1 MILCEGIA
9 IGFCQYNPY
18 EKSGETWHGTVEIAG
33 TYSIDDLIGETA
45 YVGQGWGKAAVC
57 ELLQQIVQET
67 DARRVIVQ
75 PDAKN
80 RASCR
85 TLLSVGFSYDSE
97 KHRYRLDW

>member
-1 MILCEGIA
+1 M
-9 IGFCQYNPY
+9 
-18 EKSGETWHGTVEIAG
+18 
-33 TYSIDDLIGETA
+33 
-45 YVGQGWGKAAVC
+45 GKAAVC
-57 ELLQQIVQET
+57 ELPQQIVQET

-80 RASCR
+80 RGSCQ